1 MLRNPMIETQGPDLM
16 IKDMTELIGTMTDLL
31 TVTDEVTGHMM
42 MVDTGGATGLMMMEE
57 KEVID
62 PMRVMDPEEM
72 TDLLKKE
79 DEEVIEAMMEVE
91 DMMKDTEKVPQDQT
105 DQDMMITIINMIQ
118 ESSLRETDQGRS
130 REIREQEMIIT
141 DTGADPE
148 IGEIMKALDTQVR
161 DASERRE
168 AGAETG
174 MIEVKDLLIDMMIIE
189 EDMIQDMINTKI
201 IISTLEN
208 KDQDMRISMIIM
220 DQETMMMIMKMINLC
235 PRVMMLETC
244 PAS

>member
-31 TVTDEVTGHMM
+31 TVTDEVTDHMM

-57 KEVID
+57 EEVID

-79 DEEVIEAMMEVE
+79 DEGVIEAMLEEE
-91 DMMKDTEKVPQDQT
+91 DMMRDTEKVPQDQT
-105 DQDMMITIINMIQ
+105 DQDMMITITNMIQ

-168 AGAETG
+168 AEAETD
-174 MIEVKDLLIDMMIIE
+174 MIEVKDLPIDMMIIA

-201 IISTLEN
+201 II
-208 KDQDMRISMIIM
+208 
-220 DQETMMMIMKMINLC
+220 
-235 PRVMMLETC
+235 
-244 PAS
+244 

>member
-79 DEEVIEAMMEVE
+79 DEGVIEAMMEEE
-91 DMMKDTEKVPQDQT
+91 DMMRDTEKVPQDQT
-105 DQDMMITIINMIQ
+105 DQDMMITIIDMIQ

-148 IGEIMKALDTQVR
+148 IGEIMRALDTQVR

-174 MIEVKDLLIDMMIIE
+174 MIEVKDLLIDMMIIA
-189 EDMIQDMINTKI
+189 EDMIGDMIKIKI

-208 KDQDMRISMIIM
+208 KDQDMRISMIIT
-220 DQETMMMIMKMINLC
+220 DQETMMMIMKMINLF

>member
-1 MLRNPMIETQGPDLM
+1 MIR
-16 IKDMTELIGTMTDLL
+16 DMTELIGTMTDLL

-79 DEEVIEAMMEVE
+79 DEGVIEAMMEEE
-91 DMMKDTEKVPQDQT
+91 DMMRDTEKVPQDQT

-168 AGAETG
+168 AGAETD
-174 MIEVKDLLIDMMIIE
+174 MIEVKDFLIDMMIIA
-189 EDMIQDMINTKI
+189 EDIIQDMINTKI

-220 DQETMMMIMKMINLC
+220 DQETMMIMKMVNLF

>member
-1 MLRNPMIETQGPDLM
+1 MLRNTMIETQDPDLM
-16 IKDMTELIGTMTDLL
+16 IRDMTELIETMTDHL
-31 TVTDEVTGHMM
+31 TVTDEVTDHMM
-42 MVDTGGATGLMMMEE
+42 MVDTGGATGLTMMEE
-57 KEVID
+57 EEVID

-79 DEEVIEAMMEVE
+79 DEGVIEAMMEEE
-91 DMMKDTEKVPQDQT
+91 DMMRDTEKVPQDQT
-105 DQDMMITIINMIQ
+105 DQDMMITITNMIQ

-130 REIREQEMIIT
+130 REIREEEMIIT
-141 DTGADPE
+141 DTGADPKIE
-148 IGEIMKALDTQVR
+148 EIMKVLDTPVR

-168 AGAETG
+168 AGAETD
-174 MIEVKDLLIDMMIIE
+174 MIEVKDFLIDMMIIA

-220 DQETMMMIMKMINLC
+220 DQETMMIMKMVNLF